1 MHGRNYR
8 MAPDQGAAAAVV
20 AQPRTCRCQAACGYR
35 PLAVDR
41 HPYGRSHVHAGLL
54 RPARSAGLGL
64 LEARRRSEPDRRHR
78 EPSARRARQAH
89 DEEAAAL
96 PGARGGPYRQ
106 EPLEDSSFPS
116 GHTTAIF
123 AWTVPLLYAAAS
135 GAAFPLA
142 LFAGL
147 AIACSVGWSR
157 MYLGLHYP
165 SDVGAGALLG
175 TFTAMLAVVFIGSSI

>member
-1 MHGRNYR
+1 MGEIIGWLRTKERRLLLWLNRGPADARLHAAISRWLSTVTHLG
-8 MAPDQGAAAAVV
+8 GATFTLASSALLVLLGSGSWRLAGV
-20 AQPRTCRCQAACGYR
+20 QSL
-35 PLAVDR
+35 LAVIA
-41 HPYGRSHVHAGLL
+41 SHLPVALVKRTMKRL
-54 RPARSAGLGL
+54 RPYQA
-64 LEARRRSEPDRRHR
+64 LEGVRTGKS
-78 EPSARRARQAH
+78 
-89 DEEAAAL
+89 
-96 PGARGGPYRQ
+96 
-106 EPLEDSSFPS
+106 PLEDSSFPS

-135 GAAFPLA
+135 GTAFPLA

-147 AIACSVGWSR
+147 VIACSVGWSR